1 MAYPNPKTR
10 SEMSEEI
17 NDQNGTITFSV
28 KDNYIVIYQDDDTI
42 YVGDENI
49 PALITAL
56 QKIQEETK

>member
-1 MAYPNPKTR
+1 
-10 SEMSEEI
+10 MSEEI